1 MSANYIYTEGKRL
14 EAMSI
19 RLLDIMVARHGT
31 PVFQNVSAE
40 SLFLYL
46 KDMFQTNEEMDFVY
60 SYEKHT
66 VRVEADLIIT
76 VLINLLDNAVKAS
89 EPGSRIEI
97 FGQKEEEGYRFG
109 VKDYGVGI
117 PAEEVQKITKAFYMV
132 DKSRSRSKNGAGLGL
147 ALCAEILSLHG
158 SRLCIESVP
167 AQGTTM
173 SFVIPEGGKEGLT

>member
-1 MSANYIYTEGKRL
+1 
-14 EAMSI
+14 
-19 RLLDIMVARHGT
+19 
-31 PVFQNVSAE
+31 
-40 SLFLYL
+40 
-46 KDMFQTNEEMDFVY
+46 MFKTNEEMDFEY

-66 VRVEADLIIT
+66 VLVEKDLIIT

-97 FGQKEEEGYRFG
+97 FGKKEEDGYRFG

-147 ALCAEILSLHG
+147 ALCAEILTLHE
-158 SRLCIESVP
+158 SRLCIDSTP
-167 AQGTTM
+167 GQGTTM
-173 SFVIPEGGKEGLT
+173 SFLIQSDRKEEQHEKVSH